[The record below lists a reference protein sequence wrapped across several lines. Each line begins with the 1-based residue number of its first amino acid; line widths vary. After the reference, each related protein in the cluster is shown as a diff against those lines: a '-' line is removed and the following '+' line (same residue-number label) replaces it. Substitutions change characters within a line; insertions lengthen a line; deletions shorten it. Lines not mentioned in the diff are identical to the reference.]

1 MAGRW
6 PFLVRGPRPALDPD
20 GRQVDRNGPLGGGD
34 RRHHADR
41 NRRRG
46 AHEHPGSASHPRTDR
61 PWDRRSA
68 GPGGGR
74 DRRLAA
80 AAPQSPVRCHGP
92 SAHRRLVEP
101 SAGWLRHLRPSL
113 LPRPHLPLDV
123 GHRSLAQLVRAP
135 LAQAHA
141 RLDPGRSGICHQHPE
156 HSERPERIRAR
167 DAGVDAGAAAVD
179 QLHGLD
185 CQCNAGQGQAHG
197 RRAVGLLGERPRGDG
212 RAYRPGHHAAPAV
225 HRRQNARPGVG
236 SLHELGAASAA
247 PQQSR
252 HFPDRRRTRRDRLQ

>member
-1 MAGRW
+1 MRSVSPSHELGR
-6 PFLVRGPRPALDPD
+6 PD
-20 GRQVDRNGPLGGGD
+20 GFDAGIAQSATWDRAREWLGGG
-34 RRHHADR
+34 RFW
-41 NRRRG
+41 
-46 AHEHPGSASHPRTDR
+46 SAVLVLLLTLTVA
-61 PWDRRSA
+61 RSTA
-68 GPGGGR
+68 TVHWVEGIDVITPIAIVAAVLMSI
-74 DRRLAA
+74 LA
-80 AAPQSPVRCHGP
+80 
-92 SAHRRLVEP
+92 
-101 SAGWLRHLRPSL
+101 L
-113 LPRPHLPLDV
+113 LPIR
-123 GHRSLAQLVRAP
+123 
-135 LAQAHA
+135 
-141 RLDPGRSGICHQHPE
+141 
-156 HSERPERIRAR
+156 ERIRAR
-167 DAGVDAGAAAVD
+167 DAGIDAGAAAVD